1 MKFIKY
7 SNFGYLLRE
16 QEINQCFF
24 FKNYNLI
31 VTIGTGDL
39 NFKCSGRK
47 HQDMTVGLQS
57 F

>member
-1 MKFIKY
+1 M
-7 SNFGYLLRE
+7 
-16 QEINQCFF
+16 FF